1 MCNGVGRGAGNS
13 NKWWSLALIA
23 SVLSAVGYTVKLGSL
38 LSLAFCVGL
47 SKSLVMKFNNRKESI
62 ECIIPYGQVL
72 NVPLWSPPHFLRP
85 LTHLAVDGARRL
97 ALASY
102 HNDYDMWGGGVAKL
116 HVYALQLWRKSDL
129 CCWKELATLL
139 PFGFINS
146 FFTSEKAWSDVW
158 EAGTELLSL
167 RFGVMTPGQV
177 PCLWGMEKIPSHVLM
192 LCEYSL
198 KDSKSLWV
206 LAQSFGIVVSQI
218 FIFRDVCKF

>member
-1 MCNGVGRGAGNS
+1 MQRGGGGGAGNS

-23 SVLSAVGYTVKLGSL
+23 SVLSAIGCTVKFCSR

-62 ECIIPYGQVL
+62 ECIIIPYGQVL

-102 HNDYDMWGGGVAKL
+102 HNGYDMWGGVAKL
-116 HVYALQLWRKSDL
+116 RVYALQLGRKSDL

-146 FFTSEKAWSDVW
+146 FFTSEKVWSDVW
-158 EAGTELLSL
+158 EAGTELLPL
-167 RFGVMTPGQV
+167 RFEVMTPGQV
-177 PCLWGMEKIPSHVLM
+177 LCLWGMEKIPSRVLM

-198 KDSKSLWV
+198 KDSKSLWL
-206 LAQSFGIVVSQI
+206 LAQLFGIVVSQI
-218 FIFRDVCKF
+218 FIVRDVCKF